1 MSQVIYMF
9 PRRYLQVGFVA
20 LIFACMLIS
29 GSIAQPDQPDPA
41 MGETRQDHASLQPS
55 ASIDSNASIDA
66 GCFSDGYGL
75 NCSSLGFDPRFG
87 CMQISN
93 ASSALDNLSPKLP
106 VVECFILSGD
116 YNSEA
121 GIVREGC
128 MMPVFRR
135 YIALQGEE
143 FELIR
148 SKEEFLSVFSPVETK
163 EEALAFA
170 VALTSSLPRY
180 DTSVPEGY
188 FPVTSSTSSIR
199 PTCVEET
206 EEGFKVHLFDSEI
219 CGCGSHPYYAVEY
232 LVTKEGNVT
241 ELLREKVY
249 DSNYNICV
257 D

>member
-1 MSQVIYMF
+1 
-9 PRRYLQVGFVA
+9 
-20 LIFACMLIS
+20 
-29 GSIAQPDQPDPA
+29 
-41 MGETRQDHASLQPS
+41 
-55 ASIDSNASIDA
+55 
-66 GCFSDGYGL
+66 
-75 NCSSLGFDPRFG
+75 
-87 CMQISN
+87 MQISN
-93 ASSALDNLSPKLP
+93 ASSALDNLSPRLP
-106 VVECFILSGD
+106 VVECFILSVD

-143 FELIR
+143 FKLIS
-148 SKEEFLSVFSPVETK
+148 SKEEFLSVFAPVETK

-180 DTSVPEGY
+180 DTTAPDGY

-199 PTCVEET
+199 PTYVEET

-232 LVTKEGNVT
+232 LVTREGNVT

-249 DSNYNICV
+249 DSNYSICV